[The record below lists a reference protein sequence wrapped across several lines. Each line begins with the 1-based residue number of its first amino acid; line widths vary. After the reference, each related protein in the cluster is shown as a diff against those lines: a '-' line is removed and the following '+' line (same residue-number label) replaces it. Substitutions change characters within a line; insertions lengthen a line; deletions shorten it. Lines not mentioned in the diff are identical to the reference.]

1 MKNIT
6 VSEARN
12 NLMQRFTEVQAE
24 AEALEAVQINVK
36 HKTLTNRAVT
46 GGVIGDYL
54 GINKALYVSYTVTYP
69 DMRVRYQRY
78 ELPAYSYSDENGQEI
93 GSNNGLR
100 ISRTLTPSEL
110 QELVTDVVKKKRE
123 YIAELE
129 AEFKQVKEL
138 VQERQELAE
147 KIQAYNER
155 VSYASELKF
164 KEA

>member
-1 MKNIT
+1 MRNIT

-12 NLMQRFTEVQAE
+12 NLIQRFTELQAE
-24 AEALEAVQINVK
+24 AEALEAVKINVK

-46 GGVIGDYL
+46 GGRIGDYL
-54 GINKALYVSYTVTYP
+54 GINKALYVSYAVTYP
-69 DMRVRYQRY
+69 DMRVKYQSF
-78 ELPAYSYSDENGQEI
+78 ELPAYSYHDENGQEI
-93 GSNNGLR
+93 GTNGVVR

-110 QELVTDVVKKKRE
+110 QELVADVVKKKRE

-138 VQERQELAE
+138 VQERQEILE
-147 KIQAYNER
+147 KIEAFNNK
-155 VSYASELKF
+155 VSYASEMKF